1 MVDKEPLFV
10 CALIIY
16 SSLLSWLL
24 VTCYEDI
31 TDILWYWLLWLNR
44 SQELNTNLCKALNC
58 CINTVKKKKTKL
70 NTQNAQQYTFFSVI
84 CTFSSPL
91 QWNIDL
97 SANGLEKF
105 VRYIRYLDLSLLVCL
120 VFIFNL
126 QMLTFFIRY
135 IKVYFTI
142 CASRLCLLRW
152 GFC

>member
-1 MVDKEPLFV
+1 MLTRYYRHT
-10 CALIIY
+10 LILITLAQWVIRIKHKPVQ
-16 SSLLSWLL
+16 STELLHQH
-24 VTCYEDI
+24 CE
-31 TDILWYWLLWLNR
+31 
-44 SQELNTNLCKALNC
+44 E
-58 CINTVKKKKTKL
+58 KKTKL

-126 QMLTFFIRY
+126 HMLTFFIRY
-135 IKVYFTI
+135 IKVCFTI
-142 CASRLCLLRW
+142 CAK
-152 GFC
+152 

>member
-1 MVDKEPLFV
+1 M

-16 SSLLSWLL
+16 SSLLSWLTSDML
-24 VTCYEDI
+24 TRYYRHTLILI
-31 TDILWYWLLWLNR
+31 TLAQWVIRIKHKPVQSTELLH
-44 SQELNTNLCKALNC
+44 QHCEE
-58 CINTVKKKKTKL
+58 KKTKL

-97 SANGLEKF
+97 SGNGLEKF

-126 QMLTFFIRY
+126 HMLTFFIRY
-135 IKVYFTI
+135 IKVCFTI
-142 CASRLCLLRW
+142 CTSRLCLLRW

>member
-1 MVDKEPLFV
+1 MLTRYYRHT
-10 CALIIY
+10 LILITLAQWVIRIKHKPVQ
-16 SSLLSWLL
+16 STELLHQH
-24 VTCYEDI
+24 CE
-31 TDILWYWLLWLNR
+31 
-44 SQELNTNLCKALNC
+44 E
-58 CINTVKKKKTKL
+58 KKTKL

-105 VRYIRYLDLSLLVCL
+105 VCYIRYLDLSLLVCL

-126 QMLTFFIRY
+126 HMLTFFIRY

-142 CASRLCLLRW
+142 CASRLCLLR
-152 GFC
+152 